1 MPRSKS
7 SKKTVQKKSSQAS
20 FWRRTIITGVFA
32 ALLLLIANSAY
43 WANRTIFDTDTF
55 TEIAVTSVTSES
67 SRQAIA
73 SEVVD
78 RALGEQPIIKQIAG
92 PTATKLVSSLLGT
105 DQFTKVL
112 ETAVSKLQVYLTSSN
127 QESVVLN
134 LSGVKNTF
142 ESLISLAGKENT
154 EAQTKISAVPDQ
166 ITLINADNIPDFYKY
181 GVALL
186 WIGPIAGILA
196 LALLIYPYVRDRS
209 RYYII
214 AATQGAL
221 LVVTGYLCLLIGPLF
236 KPPVL
241 ANIPSANSRIVIG
254 NLYDAFLNTFN
265 SQSLVLVKLGL
276 ALALIPLAL
285 RYGIRFYNNWAAK
298 KKKA

>member
-1 MPRSKS
+1 MA
-7 SKKTVQKKSSQAS
+7 SKKTAERKTTQTI
-20 FWRRTIITGVFA
+20 FWRRVLISGFLASV
-32 ALLLLIANSAY
+32 LLVIANSAY

-55 TEIAVTSVTSES
+55 TSIAVGSITSES

-78 RALGEQPIIKQIAG
+78 RALGEQPIVKQIAG

-105 DQFTKVL
+105 EQFTKVL
-112 ETAVSKLQVYLTSSN
+112 EVAVGKLQVYLTSSN
-127 QESVVLN
+127 QESIVID
-134 LSGVKNTF
+134 LSGVKSTF
-142 ESLISLAGKENT
+142 ENLINLAGRDNT
-154 EAQTKISAVPDQ
+154 QAQAKISSVPDQ

-186 WIGPIAGILA
+186 WIAPLTAIGA
-196 LALLIYPYVRDRS
+196 LALLVYPYIRDRS

-221 LVVTGYLCLLIGPLF
+221 LIVVGYLCLLVGPLF

-241 ANIPSANSRIVIG
+241 ANIPSANSRVVVS
-254 NLYDAFLNTFN
+254 NLYDAFINTFN
-265 SQSLVLVKLGL
+265 SQSLVLVKIGF
-276 ALALIPLAL
+276 ALALIPLAF
-285 RYGIRFYNNWAAK
+285 RYGLKFYGNWAAK
-298 KKKA
+298 KKSA